1 MQAGGPISTSIL
13 GFGLK
18 LGRVREPA
26 NAAERAFAPDT
37 ALAGALGLS
46 ATFGMTMG
54 DILSDDLCLY
64 PHHNRMFGQ
73 GDIPWRHIGGQYDLS
88 VVAPDAEPG
97 KWSERSADRTSS

>member
-1 MQAGGPISTSIL
+1 MRSRTRER
-13 GFGLK
+13 
-18 LGRVREPA
+18 GRTRLLRDP
-26 NAAERAFAPDT
+26 

-64 PHHNRMFGQ
+64 PHHNRMIGQ

-97 KWSERSADRTSS
+97 EVVQAFG